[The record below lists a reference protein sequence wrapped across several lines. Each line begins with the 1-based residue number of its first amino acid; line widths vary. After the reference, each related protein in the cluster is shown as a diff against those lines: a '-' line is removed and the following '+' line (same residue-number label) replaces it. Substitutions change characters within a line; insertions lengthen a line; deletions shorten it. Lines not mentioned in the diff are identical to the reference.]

1 MNMTELPKENLD
13 LILMANL
20 QQNRVNSAHTK
31 RTATHREEKV
41 RQLASVK
48 FFLHGTQICKSTYLF
63 AHGVGNT
70 RYRNLCKHYDAHG
83 FTPRRHGNTGRC
95 AANALSLNDEQNVI
109 NFITNFTDYNARP
122 LSDRMPKMK
131 DYTVMILPSDVTK
144 ANL

>member
-20 QQNRVNSAHTK
+20 QQNRVKSAHTK
-31 RTATHREEKV
+31 RTATHREEKE
-41 RQLASVK
+41 RQCAFVK
-48 FFLHGTQICKSTYLF
+48 FFLHGTQVCKSTYLF

-83 FTPRRHGNTGRC
+83 FTPTRHGNTGRC

-109 NFITNFTDYNARP
+109 NCIRNFANYNAFP
-122 LSDRMPKMK
+122 LPGRMPTMK
-131 DYTVMILPSDVTK
+131 DYTVMM
-144 ANL
+144 

>member
-1 MNMTELPKENLD
+1 MTELPKENLD

-20 QQNRVNSAHTK
+20 QQNRAKSTHTK
-31 RTATHREEKV
+31 RTATNREEKE
-41 RQLASVK
+41 RQRASVK
-48 FFLHGTQICKSTYLF
+48 FFLHGKQVCKSTYLF

-109 NFITNFTDYNARP
+109 NFITNFADYNAMP
-122 LSDRMPKMK
+122 LPGRMPKMK
-131 DYTVMILPSDVTK
+131 DYTVMMLPSDVTK